1 MSERRWVE
9 FKISQTIS
17 CSAPAGRRTR
27 PPSPAAAAG
36 LKERQKKLQA
46 GKAKLAE
53 YRQKKAQSD
62 GQKKQKKK
70 KKKPESDVEEQRG
83 DQTTVFSL
91 SKTLRSGETVTHD
104 QTYTIEPEREVST
117 TAEDCSSEEED
128 LQPSEAHMEPQ
139 SHVPNMEDELAAKN
153 LALEELS
160 RELEEIRGVFGAE
173 GVPQAGAIPAELQP
187 SAPPAAQSA
196 PGQSQQIKLYNRTS
210 GPEGRTRS
218 RASQERICQVRTQ
231 AEESFTQS
239 LREKDSLNTE
249 HQRLITQ
256 LQDQLLTSKQ
266 QVEEVNKHL
275 STKIQE
281 LDNCEKEL
289 AASRQKERMSPGEIL
304 QLMKTVGGPPRQRC
318 HQGGPVRRE
327 LRTQQATEWSASKRS
342 TVTDPEKIVQRISQE
357 LERFKSSAL
366 PEHGGV
372 NVLNVKLI
380 KLQQKLQETQVLREK
395 AEQELTQT
403 SAEKLGLAQELERL
417 RDELSQHESEI
428 TNYKIKMEMLER
440 EKDAVLD
447 RMAESLESEAGD
459 ACETQILFS
468 HEEELSQTQRRP
480 SKDTLIGK
488 GTSELTEKLETAEN
502 ENKNLVERLSMMET
516 DMKRLEEELKR
527 TVIGKD
533 TSELMEKLETVENEK
548 KSLAERLSLMEAEL
562 ETLKRGRDEE
572 LGSDPQVAVQV
583 ETGDAQVDGDAGRA
597 SLMMQT
603 PEMDGAEHLIC
614 ASQTSRRTALRGDMD
629 SYRTYCDSAVLR
641 DGWLESQDMDVYEVE
656 SRIPLPRPF
665 PLSHLLHEKNA
676 VVVQTQISHVNQRH
690 SGHLLK
696 VVSRI
701 SLPTPP
707 YSLEHARIT
716 QTELM
721 REKFRHSE
729 EMEEL
734 QRRQEELQERLGEE
748 ERAREQL
755 ALELHRAEGVIDGYT
770 GERLAL
776 EQQIRERAELQL
788 HLEQELCVTASR
800 LRELEQERQQIHHER
815 ELLSRQQDAM
825 REGAG
830 PRELHLLEET
840 EKLMAEKVEVQRQAQ
855 KESGELLQQV
865 KQLEAELEE
874 QVSRLQELQETHS
887 TETTDPTGSGGLGRA
902 LRQQIQALEKQ
913 LEKNRKFMD
922 EQAADREHERDVFQ
936 QEIHNLEQQLKNPSK
951 TQTGSDRRDREVQ
964 ELSAALQ
971 EKADWC
977 SELLIKPQKDEVLR
991 DWPTRSE
998 EKTRFS
1004 ARWRRSRLS
1013 VCVAAGASEEE
1024 QRGDLEQS
1032 QTPASSSFQQERS
1045 HIEHKQHQE
1054 RERRDESRMGGAL
1067 RENDGCAGCAGSVQ
1081 RPGGERRVTGLE
1093 LESAGGGA
1101 GDQRGGEG
1109 LGAARMQVEGGTSAN
1124 DAALCIAKVSHLE
1137 DKPWRRWRCS
1147 GHQAPLEAV
1156 QRKPRGSTPRP
1167 TQEKLGLS
1175 AQLRSDGLTAQD
1187 GASTGNLLL
1196 GGGGEGTVR
1205 FLRELGA
1212 EWSVSWRRAGAR
1224 HTRKRG
1230 AGEQDEGGESAPL
1243 MQLWEDPEKPETKPS
1258 NSRTVLEEKDRQIA
1272 VLNEQLVKHQHTGT
1286 DPEKENT
1293 LRLNPKGMRGDSSL
1307 SSRVGLQA
1315 VEEKDEVL
1323 RVLEAQVECLRS
1335 EQERLKRNNEEEV
1348 EQLNAV
1354 IEKLQQELSHIEHKQ
1369 PQDESDEMK
1378 QRMEEALREKTA
1390 ALVVLQAQVQA
1401 LEESATP
1408 LTSLSLQEQETN
1420 TNEKDNGPAPTL
1432 KVEQVQA
1439 DADALYAKVA
1449 QLEEKLREKV
1459 AAVLVSQAQLEAV
1472 QMQTKE
1478 LHAEAHAGEAMGL
1491 SAQLRSEGLT
1501 AQDGASTGNLLTEK
1515 LKELEEGLSG
1525 TQNEQEPHKQLLR
1538 GSDEELK
1545 ECPVRPV
1552 SRCLSCCRRSKV
1564 KSASTKEELNCYRE
1578 LSHKLQE
1585 EIEMKES
1592 TITQL
1597 QTALNQVSASTR
1609 EGDAA
1614 ETAQLLQELQ
1624 EVRGQ
1629 ASSRLQELESSR
1641 DQSSRLQE
1649 LLQEREMSIALLK
1662 DQLHR
1667 ASQEGDQSTAA
1678 LLQELQEVKG
1688 QAAATREELRS
1699 FQERSLKLQEE
1710 IETELQEMM
1719 LGYEEKIAQM
1729 QELHAAEILDMEARH
1744 ISESESLRR
1753 ESQQLE
1759 DECRALRDAIHTL
1772 RSSQPQ
1778 TTSDERD
1785 AFINTVESLQ
1795 LLISRLQTDTQVEGD
1810 WRAEL
1815 LSAVQQVF
1823 VQERDVLKNLLYSH
1837 LERLDTADAVTHLSQ
1852 LERALAE
1859 QDERHRGLMGALSA
1873 ADRHSLRSEI
1883 QQLRD
1888 QLHTLTAEQTQRHHQ
1903 DRAGTESERLAG
1915 ARPVESGSDRLEE
1928 MKTELSRTKL
1938 ELESALQSQHK
1949 HLTELD
1955 TLRAEVSLKVTEVD
1969 TLNERLAREQKR
1981 ARELQWAFEKEK
1993 CKSDRKEETE
2003 REEVEDLKLSLE
2015 ELSRALERERQ
2026 VSARLREQ
2034 AQELSVSSQ
2043 PQVQVEAQRAGPAE
2057 LRGALEKQKEMN
2069 TQLLQRLQTGSTSN
2083 TQESESEAQVE
2094 AVLSVESLLQ
2104 TQLLQMKEEL
2114 ERHELE
2120 ALQCKQQWDEEK
2132 STLTQDQNALRAT
2145 RDGLERR
2152 ASELQT
2158 ELERERDS
2166 VRRLERERDRLQE
2179 AVRQLEDG
2187 NQSAS
2192 AEDRTRDWVLQTGE
2206 PLHEGQRSDPSI
2218 LSRLQLIAAKINSL
2232 TSESPDRLSG
2242 EVPDRDSLAWLHN
2255 NVQDVMSLLKHIPS
2269 APSALPESAALLSGG
2284 SSGLLNE
2291 RLLRQNAELTGFVSR
2306 LTEEKNDLRNQL
2318 LKLEEEL
2325 RRYRQKKTS
2334 AESSWMGA
2342 GVERQ
2347 ELVVFSS
2354 ERDSW
2359 AQERNRLEKSL
2370 RQAEAELTRLR
2381 AENRSETLRD
2391 LTAVDL
2397 DNMALRRMY
2406 GKYLRSES
2414 FRKALIYQ
2422 KKYLLLL
2429 LGGFQEC
2436 EEATLSL
2443 IARMGGFPAHTCLES
2458 VSRQRRGFT
2467 RFRSAARVSIALS
2480 RMRFLVRRW
2489 QRAAGG
2495 SVASQ
2500 IINRN
2505 GLAQITGADVR
2516 SESSYLH
2523 PGAVEAFRERRASSR
2538 GRTGPDSPRSAA
2550 TLQHRF
2556 HSVTGDGGGLPCSH
2570 LQNYDPDRALT
2581 DYISRLEA
2589 LQRRLGSVQSGSSS
2603 YAPLHFGVRR

>member
-1 MSERRWVE
+1 MASRADVTLEAQLQTEREALDR
-9 FKISQTIS
+9 
-17 CSAPAGRRTR
+17 
-27 PPSPAAAAG
+27 
-36 LKERQKKLQA
+36 KEKEMVNL
-46 GKAKLAE
+46 
-53 YRQKKAQSD
+53 
-62 GQKKQKKK
+62 
-70 KKKPESDVEEQRG
+70 EEQLE
-83 DQTTVFSL
+83 QF
-91 SKTLRSGETVTHD
+91 
-104 QTYTIEPEREVST
+104 RE
-117 TAEDCSSEEED
+117 ELENKSEEVNQ
-128 LQPSEAHMEPQ
+128 LHMQ
-139 SHVPNMEDELAAKN
+139 
-153 LALEELS
+153 LEIQ
-160 RELEEIRGVFGAE
+160 RKEISVH
-173 GVPQAGAIPAELQP
+173 
-187 SAPPAAQSA
+187 
-196 PGQSQQIKLYNRTS
+196 QQ
-210 GPEGRTRS
+210 
-218 RASQERICQVRTQ
+218 
-231 AEESFTQS
+231 
-239 LREKDSLNTE
+239 D
-249 HQRLITQ
+249 
-256 LQDQLLTSKQ
+256 LQDQ
-266 QVEEVNKHL
+266 
-275 STKIQE
+275 
-281 LDNCEKEL
+281 
-289 AASRQKERMSPGEIL
+289 AR
-304 QLMKTVGGPPRQRC
+304 
-318 HQGGPVRRE
+318 
-327 LRTQQATEWSASKRS
+327 
-342 TVTDPEKIVQRISQE
+342 
-357 LERFKSSAL
+357 
-366 PEHGGV
+366 
-372 NVLNVKLI
+372 
-380 KLQQKLQETQVLREK
+380 
-395 AEQELTQT
+395 
-403 SAEKLGLAQELERL
+403 LAQ
-417 RDELSQHESEI
+417 
-428 TNYKIKMEMLER
+428 
-440 EKDAVLD
+440 
-447 RMAESLESEAGD
+447 
-459 ACETQILFS
+459 
-468 HEEELSQTQRRP
+468 
-480 SKDTLIGK
+480 
-488 GTSELTEKLETAEN
+488 
-502 ENKNLVERLSMMET
+502 
-516 DMKRLEEELKR
+516 
-527 TVIGKD
+527 
-533 TSELMEKLETVENEK
+533 
-548 KSLAERLSLMEAEL
+548 
-562 ETLKRGRDEE
+562 
-572 LGSDPQVAVQV
+572 
-583 ETGDAQVDGDAGRA
+583 
-597 SLMMQT
+597 
-603 PEMDGAEHLIC
+603 
-614 ASQTSRRTALRGDMD
+614 
-629 SYRTYCDSAVLR
+629 
-641 DGWLESQDMDVYEVE
+641 
-656 SRIPLPRPF
+656 
-665 PLSHLLHEKNA
+665 
-676 VVVQTQISHVNQRH
+676 
-690 SGHLLK
+690 
-696 VVSRI
+696 
-701 SLPTPP
+701 
-707 YSLEHARIT
+707 
-716 QTELM
+716 
-721 REKFRHSE
+721 
-729 EMEEL
+729 
-734 QRRQEELQERLGEE
+734 
-748 ERAREQL
+748 
-755 ALELHRAEGVIDGYT
+755 
-770 GERLAL
+770 
-776 EQQIRERAELQL
+776 
-788 HLEQELCVTASR
+788 
-800 LRELEQERQQIHHER
+800 
-815 ELLSRQQDAM
+815 
-825 REGAG
+825 
-830 PRELHLLEET
+830 
-840 EKLMAEKVEVQRQAQ
+840 
-855 KESGELLQQV
+855 
-865 KQLEAELEE
+865 
-874 QVSRLQELQETHS
+874 
-887 TETTDPTGSGGLGRA
+887 
-902 LRQQIQALEKQ
+902 
-913 LEKNRKFMD
+913 
-922 EQAADREHERDVFQ
+922 
-936 QEIHNLEQQLKNPSK
+936 
-951 TQTGSDRRDREVQ
+951 
-964 ELSAALQ
+964 
-971 EKADWC
+971 
-977 SELLIKPQKDEVLR
+977 
-991 DWPTRSE
+991 
-998 EKTRFS
+998 
-1004 ARWRRSRLS
+1004 
-1013 VCVAAGASEEE
+1013 
-1024 QRGDLEQS
+1024 
-1032 QTPASSSFQQERS
+1032 
-1045 HIEHKQHQE
+1045 
-1054 RERRDESRMGGAL
+1054 
-1067 RENDGCAGCAGSVQ
+1067 
-1081 RPGGERRVTGLE
+1081 
-1093 LESAGGGA
+1093 
-1101 GDQRGGEG
+1101 
-1109 LGAARMQVEGGTSAN
+1109 
-1124 DAALCIAKVSHLE
+1124 
-1137 DKPWRRWRCS
+1137 
-1147 GHQAPLEAV
+1147 
-1156 QRKPRGSTPRP
+1156 
-1167 TQEKLGLS
+1167 
-1175 AQLRSDGLTAQD
+1175 
-1187 GASTGNLLL
+1187 
-1196 GGGGEGTVR
+1196 
-1205 FLRELGA
+1205 
-1212 EWSVSWRRAGAR
+1212 
-1224 HTRKRG
+1224 
-1230 AGEQDEGGESAPL
+1230 
-1243 MQLWEDPEKPETKPS
+1243 
-1258 NSRTVLEEKDRQIA
+1258 VLEEKDRQIA

-1286 DPEKENT
+1286 DPEKE
-1293 LRLNPKGMRGDSSL
+1293 
-1307 SSRVGLQA
+1307 A

-1323 RVLEAQVECLRS
+1323 RELEAQVECLRS
-1335 EQERLKRNNEEEV
+1335 EQERLKRNSEEEV

-1401 LEESATP
+1401 LEESAGSRVS
-1408 LTSLSLQEQETN
+1408 SLSRRVEELETSVE
-1420 TNEKDNGPAPTL
+1420 EKDSELRACRL

-1439 DADALYAKVA
+1439 DAGALYAKVS

-1472 QMQTKE
+1472 QTQTKE

-1525 TQNEQEPHKQLLR
+1525 MQKDQELQKQLL
-1538 GSDEELK
+1538 SSSEE
-1545 ECPVRPV
+1545 EVMEYE
-1552 SRCLSCCRRSKV
+1552 RRL
-1564 KSASTKEELNCYRE
+1564 ALMID
-1578 LSHKLQE
+1578 L
-1585 EIEMKES
+1585 
-1592 TITQL
+1592 
-1597 QTALNQVSASTR
+1597 LNQMRTRPTHHTLVRHSYIQTYNSFLNFQCFSEKSNFSPEWCSFSLRAVVVVVVS
-1609 EGDAA
+1609 
-1614 ETAQLLQELQ
+1614 
-1624 EVRGQ
+1624 V
-1629 ASSRLQELESSR
+1629 
-1641 DQSSRLQE
+1641 
-1649 LLQEREMSIALLK
+1649 QEREMSIALLK

-1678 LLQELQEVKG
+1678 LLQEVKG

-1710 IETELQEMM
+1710 IEVRDASITELKNKVQELQTALAKSSEEPSQPKQKGDTREHHGMDRSTREEPSAPDRSSSCAQTELQEMM

-1772 RSSQPQ
+1772 RSSQAPSVRSERPAVSPFKDEYASDSGSDWSQRAGHDPHRSTPEGARRDTEPELLPDRIKSLLREVHQEGMQVLSLSELPLSEADRPPQ
-1778 TTSDERD
+1778 SWSDERD

-1903 DRAGTESERLAG
+1903 DRAGMTRSSATESTSSRTESERLAG

-2034 AQELSVSSQ
+2034 VTELSVCD
-2043 PQVQVEAQRAGPAE
+2043 QVQVEAQRAGSAE

-2120 ALQCKQQWDEEK
+2120 AVQCKQQWDQEK

-2179 AVRQLEDG
+2179 TVRQLEDG

-2192 AEDRTRDWVLQTGE
+2192 AEDRTRDWVLRTGE
-2206 PLHEGQRSDPSI
+2206 PLREGQRSDPSI

-2242 EVPDRDSLAWLHN
+2242 EAPDRDSLAWLHN
-2255 NVQDVMSLLKHIPS
+2255 NVQDVMSLLQHIPS

-2284 SSGLLNE
+2284 SSSLLNE

-2306 LTEEKNDLRNQL
+2306 LTEEKNDLRNQF

-2334 AESSWMGA
+2334 AESVS
-2342 GVERQ
+2342 EPRQ

-2370 RQAEAELTRLR
+2370 RQAEAELTRVR

-2480 RMRFLVRRW
+2480 RMRFLVKRW

-2556 HSVTGDGGGLPCSH
+2556 HSVTGDGGGLLCSH

>member
-1 MSERRWVE
+1 CV
-9 FKISQTIS
+9 
-17 CSAPAGRRTR
+17 
-27 PPSPAAAAG
+27 
-36 LKERQKKLQA
+36 
-46 GKAKLAE
+46 
-53 YRQKKAQSD
+53 
-62 GQKKQKKK
+62 
-70 KKKPESDVEEQRG
+70 
-83 DQTTVFSL
+83 
-91 SKTLRSGETVTHD
+91 
-104 QTYTIEPEREVST
+104 
-117 TAEDCSSEEED
+117 
-128 LQPSEAHMEPQ
+128 
-139 SHVPNMEDELAAKN
+139 
-153 LALEELS
+153 
-160 RELEEIRGVFGAE
+160 
-173 GVPQAGAIPAELQP
+173 
-187 SAPPAAQSA
+187 
-196 PGQSQQIKLYNRTS
+196 
-210 GPEGRTRS
+210 
-218 RASQERICQVRTQ
+218 
-231 AEESFTQS
+231 
-239 LREKDSLNTE
+239 
-249 HQRLITQ
+249 
-256 LQDQLLTSKQ
+256 
-266 QVEEVNKHL
+266 QVEEVQHVSMASRADVTL
-275 STKIQE
+275 EAQLQTE
-281 LDNCEKEL
+281 REALDRKEKE
-289 AASRQKERMSPGEIL
+289 M
-304 QLMKTVGGPPRQRC
+304 
-318 HQGGPVRRE
+318 
-327 LRTQQATEWSASKRS
+327 
-342 TVTDPEKIVQRISQE
+342 
-357 LERFKSSAL
+357 
-366 PEHGGV
+366 V
-372 NVLNVKLI
+372 N
-380 KLQQKLQETQVLREK
+380 
-395 AEQELTQT
+395 
-403 SAEKLGLAQELERL
+403 
-417 RDELSQHESEI
+417 
-428 TNYKIKMEMLER
+428 
-440 EKDAVLD
+440 
-447 RMAESLESEAGD
+447 
-459 ACETQILFS
+459 
-468 HEEELSQTQRRP
+468 
-480 SKDTLIGK
+480 
-488 GTSELTEKLETAEN
+488 
-502 ENKNLVERLSMMET
+502 
-516 DMKRLEEELKR
+516 
-527 TVIGKD
+527 
-533 TSELMEKLETVENEK
+533 
-548 KSLAERLSLMEAEL
+548 
-562 ETLKRGRDEE
+562 
-572 LGSDPQVAVQV
+572 
-583 ETGDAQVDGDAGRA
+583 
-597 SLMMQT
+597 
-603 PEMDGAEHLIC
+603 
-614 ASQTSRRTALRGDMD
+614 
-629 SYRTYCDSAVLR
+629 
-641 DGWLESQDMDVYEVE
+641 
-656 SRIPLPRPF
+656 
-665 PLSHLLHEKNA
+665 
-676 VVVQTQISHVNQRH
+676 
-690 SGHLLK
+690 
-696 VVSRI
+696 
-701 SLPTPP
+701 
-707 YSLEHARIT
+707 
-716 QTELM
+716 
-721 REKFRHSE
+721 
-729 EMEEL
+729 
-734 QRRQEELQERLGEE
+734 
-748 ERAREQL
+748 
-755 ALELHRAEGVIDGYT
+755 
-770 GERLAL
+770 
-776 EQQIRERAELQL
+776 
-788 HLEQELCVTASR
+788 
-800 LRELEQERQQIHHER
+800 
-815 ELLSRQQDAM
+815 
-825 REGAG
+825 
-830 PRELHLLEET
+830 
-840 EKLMAEKVEVQRQAQ
+840 
-855 KESGELLQQV
+855 
-865 KQLEAELEE
+865 LEE
-874 QVSRLQELQETHS
+874 QLEQFREELENKSEEVNQLHM
-887 TETTDPTGSGGLGRA
+887 
-902 LRQQIQALEKQ
+902 Q
-913 LEKNRKFMD
+913 LE
-922 EQAADREHERDVFQ
+922 
-936 QEIHNLEQQLKNPSK
+936 I
-951 TQTGSDRRDREVQ
+951 
-964 ELSAALQ
+964 
-971 EKADWC
+971 
-977 SELLIKPQKDEVLR
+977 
-991 DWPTRSE
+991 
-998 EKTRFS
+998 
-1004 ARWRRSRLS
+1004 
-1013 VCVAAGASEEE
+1013 
-1024 QRGDLEQS
+1024 
-1032 QTPASSSFQQERS
+1032 
-1045 HIEHKQHQE
+1045 
-1054 RERRDESRMGGAL
+1054 
-1067 RENDGCAGCAGSVQ
+1067 
-1081 RPGGERRVTGLE
+1081 
-1093 LESAGGGA
+1093 
-1101 GDQRGGEG
+1101 
-1109 LGAARMQVEGGTSAN
+1109 
-1124 DAALCIAKVSHLE
+1124 
-1137 DKPWRRWRCS
+1137 
-1147 GHQAPLEAV
+1147 
-1156 QRKPRGSTPRP
+1156 QRKEISVHQQDLQDQAR
-1167 TQEKLGLS
+1167 L
-1175 AQLRSDGLTAQD
+1175 AQ
-1187 GASTGNLLL
+1187 
-1196 GGGGEGTVR
+1196 
-1205 FLRELGA
+1205 
-1212 EWSVSWRRAGAR
+1212 
-1224 HTRKRG
+1224 
-1230 AGEQDEGGESAPL
+1230 
-1243 MQLWEDPEKPETKPS
+1243 
-1258 NSRTVLEEKDRQIA
+1258 VLEEKDRQIA

-1286 DPEKENT
+1286 DPEKE
-1293 LRLNPKGMRGDSSL
+1293 
-1307 SSRVGLQA
+1307 A

-1323 RVLEAQVECLRS
+1323 RELEAQVECLRS
-1335 EQERLKRNNEEEV
+1335 EQERLKRNSEEEV

-1378 QRMEEALREKTA
+1378 QRMEEALRDKTA

-1401 LEESATP
+1401 LEESAGSRVS
-1408 LTSLSLQEQETN
+1408 SLSRRVEELETSVE
-1420 TNEKDNGPAPTL
+1420 EKDSELRACRL

-1439 DADALYAKVA
+1439 DAGALYAKVA

-1459 AAVLVSQAQLEAV
+1459 AAVLVSQAQLEAI
-1472 QMQTKE
+1472 QTQTKE
-1478 LHAEAHAGEAMGL
+1478 LHAETHAGEAMGL

-1525 TQNEQEPHKQLLR
+1525 MQKDQELQKQLL
-1538 GSDEELK
+1538 SSSEEEVMEYERRLALMIDLLNQMRTR
-1545 ECPVRPV
+1545 PTHHTLVRH
-1552 SRCLSCCRRSKV
+1552 SYIQTRYTFTSCS
-1564 KSASTKEELNCYRE
+1564 SA
-1578 LSHKLQE
+1578 
-1585 EIEMKES
+1585 
-1592 TITQL
+1592 
-1597 QTALNQVSASTR
+1597 QVSASTR

-1667 ASQEGDQSTAA
+1667 VSGDQSTVA

-1710 IETELQEMM
+1710 IEVRDASITELKDKVQELQTALAKSSEEPSQPKQKGDTREHHGMDRSTREEPSAPDRSSSCAQTELQEMM

-1772 RSSQPQ
+1772 RSSQAPSVRSERPAVSPFKDEYASDSGSDWSQRAGHDPHRSTPEGARRDTEPELLPDRIKSLLREVHQEGMQVLSLSELPLSEADRPPQ
-1778 TTSDERD
+1778 SWSDERD

-1903 DRAGTESERLAG
+1903 DRAGMTRSSATESTSSRTESERLAG

-1938 ELESALQSQHK
+1938 ELQSALQSQHK

-2003 REEVEDLKLSLE
+2003 REEVELSLK
-2015 ELSRALERERQ
+2015 RAFFLIVFVVEVNTSMNAVSDQ
-2026 VSARLREQ
+2026 VT
-2034 AQELSVSSQ
+2034 ELSVCD
-2043 PQVQVEAQRAGPAE
+2043 QVQVEAQRAGSAE

-2083 TQESESEAQVE
+2083 PQESESEAQVE

-2120 ALQCKQQWDEEK
+2120 AVRCKQQWDEEK

-2145 RDGLERR
+2145 HDGLERR

-2166 VRRLERERDRLQE
+2166 VRRLERERDRLQDT
-2179 AVRQLEDG
+2179 VRQLEDG

-2192 AEDRTRDWVLQTGE
+2192 AEDRTRDWVLRTGE
-2206 PLHEGQRSDPSI
+2206 PLREGQRSDPSI

-2255 NVQDVMSLLKHIPS
+2255 NVQDVMSLLQHIPS

-2306 LTEEKNDLRNQL
+2306 LTEEKNDLRNQF

-2334 AESSWMGA
+2334 AESVS
-2342 GVERQ
+2342 EPRQ

-2480 RMRFLVRRW
+2480 RMRFLVKRW

-2556 HSVTGDGGGLPCSH
+2556 HSVAGDGGGLPCSH